1 MLQDTSLEHT
11 CIHLSSWV
19 KKSLF
24 QINNKFNFKLKPFT
38 QKLSISTG
46 PVCSN
51 PNYILQFLTIIST
64 VNRKI
69 SFYNNYTST
78 VVFSRCKS
86 TCDREA
92 GEDLTMI
99 RWTCSFFVG
108 TVGMLNWLVEQ
119 FNVST
124 NHHFVMEEFYKR
136 KCLWKRK

>member
-1 MLQDTSLEHT
+1 MEQT

-24 QINNKFNFKLKPFT
+24 QINNKFNFQLT
-38 QKLSISTG
+38 LNCNHLLRNYQYLQAR
-46 PVCSN
+46 CSN
-51 PNYILQFLTIIST
+51 PNYVLQFITIIST

-124 NHHFVMEEFYKR
+124 NHHFVMEEFYTR